1 MFISMSNCSTIW
13 TGGHIVGEVKN
24 GTFRKSIY
32 ASRHL
37 LRKPPA
43 ICLSV
48 DSLNQAEAV
57 GAKSIEVKDKETGR
71 VYTCTVTHFKQ
82 YAFDMQRG
90 GYEAQKALPLSYWN
104 VSGGTVT
111 KSAVNVTPSLKHES
125 TDTPAPEYKPTDIQ
139 LSLFAGM

>member
-1 MFISMSNCSTIW
+1 MSSISKIW
-13 TGGHIVGEVKN
+13 TGNRVVGEVVD
-24 GTFRKSIY
+24 GTFKKSIY

-37 LRKPPA
+37 LRRPPA

-48 DSLNQAEAV
+48 ESLNQAEQA
-57 GAKSIEVKDKETGR
+57 GAKVIEVNDKESGL
-71 VYTCTVTHFKQ
+71 VYSCTVTHFRQ
-82 YAFDMQRG
+82 YAFDLQRG

-111 KSAVNVTPSLKHES
+111 NTPALKHES
-125 TDTPAPEYKPTDIQ
+125 TDTDAPKYGKPSEIQ